1 MTAEHQTDDEGW
13 QITEDRIHA
22 HRIAAC
28 GHCGNVM
35 PDVECAVLSL
45 QLALRTARAALTSMV
60 YETTHLSPRNDDGSH
75 DCRISAATLA
85 AAREALRT

>member
-1 MTAEHQTDDEGW
+1 VADTDHIWSPGSTERDKMQRLYAIEEHEG
-13 QITEDRIHA
+13 R
-22 HRIAAC
+22 
-28 GHCGNVM
+28 
-35 PDVECAVLSL
+35 L
-45 QLALRTARAALTSMV
+45 RAALTSMV